1 MEMTEHDDNGSYMQL
16 MEGMQ
21 WKEDEL
27 LTQHLKLDIGDS
39 FLSFIRLMLAWY
51 RNGSTQIKYSDRS
64 KYEELKT
71 VQSQLICAK
80 NSKEVM
86 PTELPLLALFVGNK
100 KLFRAAECDI
110 FARFFYQRKK
120 VACQMRNGTLSRR
133 VEIPFSDITAL
144 HACFDHTG
152 FDTLRIEAKVPFKC
166 LSADNT
172 RPGKL
177 AEWKIEEARDVN
189 SFPESKFAF
198 LTVEKGAL
206 EKGIAKLLYT
216 DPKLERAV
224 NFSRETF
231 STGQRIYNGRVNA
244 RMQLSNMSALHSS
257 SNSLF
262 PCTG

>member
-16 MEGMQ
+16 MENNQNVQGMQ

-152 FDTLRIEAKVPFKC
+152 FDTLRIERLQRSQDPSSGA
-166 LSADNT
+166 SASLGGRSHHPSKDSEWGKTKTLVGANRAT
-172 RPGKL
+172 RGTH
-177 AEWKIEEARDVN
+177 ACCGVR
-189 SFPESKFAF
+189 SK
-198 LTVEKGAL
+198 EG
-206 EKGIAKLLYT
+206 YQ
-216 DPKLERAV
+216 ER
-224 NFSRETF
+224 
-231 STGQRIYNGRVNA
+231 
-244 RMQLSNMSALHSS
+244 SND
-257 SNSLF
+257 
-262 PCTG
+262 